1 MHTFTYSAAGMALT
15 KEFEGLR
22 LEAYPD
28 CAGVWTIG
36 YGHTGHDV
44 SAGRRVTEAE
54 ATALLAADLGD
65 AIQCVNRAVEENVA
79 LTQHHFDALVDFCF
93 NVGRR
98 SFLQSSLLGYLN
110 REDFGS
116 AAHQFSLWVNVDM
129 KPVPGLIRRR
139 AAEAALFRG
148 SRDASGVR

>member
-1 MHTFTYSAAGMALT
+1 MHTFTYSAAGLALT

-22 LEAYPD
+22 LEAYAD
-28 CAGVWTIG
+28 CAGIWTIG
-36 YGHTGHDV
+36 YGHTGRDV
-44 SAGRRVTEAE
+44 NPGRRVTEPE
-54 ATALLAADLGD
+54 ATALLTADLRN
-65 AIQCVNRAVEENVA
+65 AIQCVNRTVEEDIELA
-79 LTQHHFDALVDFCF
+79 QHQFDALVDFCF

-98 SFLQSSLLGYLN
+98 SFQQSSLLGYVN
-110 REDFGS
+110 QEDFSS

-148 SRDASGVR
+148 LPENSGVR